1 MVKFPLLWACKDGS
15 VAFHFWI
22 GPNFIDQNKALA
34 AWVKESGVAPGLLEN
49 FDWEHDS
56 FQNYSGEDVMKVR
69 KTIEDFFMCYKKMEI
84 HEGALQR
91 RIQLTPVLA
100 IRDLP
105 EFSQL
110 VARNFFRD
118 IEHPEL
124 GTKLKYPG
132 GSVKVGIGDCGTRF
146 RAPLIGE
153 HNDEVYQEE
162 LGFSAQERVNMK
174 QRGVI

>member
-1 MVKFPLLWACKDGS
+1 M
-15 VAFHFWI
+15 
-22 GPNFIDQNKALA
+22 
-34 AWVKESGVAPGLLEN
+34 
-49 FDWEHDS
+49 
-56 FQNYSGEDVMKVR
+56 R
-69 KTIEDFFMCYKKMEI
+69 YKKMEI

-110 VARNFFRD
+110 VARHFFRD

-124 GTKLKYPG
+124 GTKIKYPG
-132 GSVKVGIGDCGTRF
+132 GPVKVGIGDCGTRF

-153 HNDEVYQEE
+153 HNDEIYQQEFG
-162 LGFSAQERVNMK
+162 LTAQERVKMK